1 MSMDFSEFLR
11 RLGAD
16 PDDQDPEFVSARQS
30 GAEFERAAVE
40 AEAFEQQLKRATR
53 LPAPDGLLDQILKIS
68 RESGRAPASG
78 RRWRHLALAAGLV
91 LAVGAAGITWNLNR
105 SWESVDEYVMDHY
118 RHDGEAMLLRTD
130 AVSEQTIREFFTQF
144 DVTATPGLTD
154 IISVIKYC
162 PTPDGTG
169 VHMVLNTSEG
179 LVTVIYMPATGVT
192 DHQRMAFDNMN
203 ALYVSLEKGSA
214 IIISPQQESESLYA
228 LVQQSIIPNRG

>member
-16 PDDQDPEFVSARQS
+16 PGDQDPEFVSARQS
-30 GAEFERAAVE
+30 GVEFEQAALE
-40 AEAFEQQLKRATR
+40 AEAFERQLQRATR
-53 LPAPDGLLDQILKIS
+53 LPAPDGLLDLILKIS
-68 RESGRAPASG
+68 SENGPAPASG
-78 RRWRHLALAAGLV
+78 RRWRYLALAASLV
-91 LAVGAAGITWNLNR
+91 MAVGAAAITWNLNR
-105 SWESVDEYVMDHY
+105 GWKSVDEYAMDHY

-130 AVSEQTIREFFTQF
+130 AVSEQDIREFFTQF
-144 DVTATPGLTD
+144 DVTAAPGLAD

-169 VHMVLNTSEG
+169 IHMVLNTSEG

-192 DHQRMAFDNMN
+192 DHERMTFDNMN

-214 IIISPQQESESLYA
+214 IIISPQQDVESLYA
-228 LVQQSIIPNRG
+228 LVQQSIIPNSG